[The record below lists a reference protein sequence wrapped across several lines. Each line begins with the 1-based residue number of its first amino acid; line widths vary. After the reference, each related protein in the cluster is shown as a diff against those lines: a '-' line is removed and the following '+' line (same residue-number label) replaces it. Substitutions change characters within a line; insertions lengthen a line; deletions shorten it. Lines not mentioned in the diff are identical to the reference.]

1 MLRAVGASPGPETI
15 VYLGGVGAVG
25 AIVAVLSILAP
36 SGLGVREASMYGLL
50 LAVVP
55 PGAALGATV
64 VNRVLITVV
73 EALLLLAGTMIR
85 RGEKAPAPAPEAS

>member
-1 MLRAVGASPGPETI
+1 
-15 VYLGGVGAVG
+15 
-25 AIVAVLSILAP
+25 
-36 SGLGVREASMYGLL
+36 MYGLL